1 MHKPSITIVS
11 PKPGATVKGSFTV
24 RVQIKNYRASCALF
38 GKPNLDGYGHWHLN
52 LDAATG
58 GMMGMGA
65 MMGMSCTNTIHAS
78 TAGLM
83 PGSTHTLIALLVD
96 NQHVP
101 LMPLVASRVTVR
113 IGQ

>member
-1 MHKPSITIVS
+1 
-11 PKPGATVKGSFTV
+11 V
-24 RVQIKNYRASCALF
+24 RIKNYHVSCALF

-58 GMMGMGA
+58 GMMGMGG
-65 MMGMSCTNTIHAS
+65 MTGMSCANTIRAS

-96 NQHVP
+96 NGHVP

-113 IGQ
+113 IGK